1 MRISGLLSSE
11 MRHQSGI
18 RNSISQRARAFSQ
31 GFSGK
36 ASRGDRDGGGE
47 VVVGHGLL
55 CHVFFYIK
63 ISLTVSVCLS
73 SAVTVPSSLGFSPS
87 LYVVHPHIP
96 PSWPLSR
103 SLMDSMVATRESRR
117 SHTHTLASQVTLIR
131 GCTVRTPEHTHTHT
145 CIHTHIH
152 THIKTHTRARAH
164 THTQRHTHGD
174 SMPVTQCSAH
184 PPTTHTHTHKHTHT
198 QCHTQNASRMTRTTY
213 II

>member
-11 MRHQSGI
+11 IRHQSGI

-36 ASRGDRDGGGE
+36 ASRGDWDGGGM

-96 PSWPLSR
+96 PSWLQLPPPVTLSDGFNGR
-103 SLMDSMVATRESRR
+103 DSRVATL
-117 SHTHTLASQVTLIR
+117 THTYTSVTSD
-131 GCTVRTPEHTHTHT
+131 THSRVH
-145 CIHTHIH
+145 
-152 THIKTHTRARAH
+152 
-164 THTQRHTHGD
+164 
-174 SMPVTQCSAH
+174 SAH
-184 PPTTHTHTHKHTHT
+184 SRTHTHTHAYTHT
-198 QCHTQNASRMTRTTY
+198 YIHT
-213 II
+213 